1 MNLLSRHI
9 PTASA
14 LIFTAFA
21 AMANGTE
28 MTADAHAEVP
38 AHGDAA
44 DVTTYVSPGG
54 AASAITG
61 AIPDFKYHSAA
72 GAPAST
78 RGSGSAPTAKS
89 RLQIGGYGEA
99 VFSRF
104 FYSDDYKRYTNPER
118 HKDKSHGRFD
128 IPHVVI
134 YLGYDFGK
142 GWSMGSEIEFE
153 HGGVEAA
160 VEIEKEESG
169 EYETEVERGGEV
181 NLEQFWIQKEFFP
194 QLKIRAGL
202 QVVPVGA
209 TNAHH
214 EPDRFFGVYRP
225 EGENTILPCTWRE
238 ISVSVQGRAGKWSY
252 MAMFMPGLDSERFGN
267 ESWIKYGSPS
277 PFEFKIANSYAVAAR
292 VDNYSVPGLR
302 LSVSGYAGN
311 SFRNTL
317 YPQDKEKTR
326 GVSGTVT
333 IGSFDFEYNAHHVVA
348 RGYFD
353 YGHLS
358 DSERISAF
366 NIGMS
371 QNSTSKRQEVGS
383 DAMAAGAEAGY
394 DLFSLFKSRHTAG
407 QKFYA
412 FARWE
417 YYNSMLKV
425 QNAQPLNWCHRHRY
439 AAGINWQPIRQVII
453 KGEYSY
459 GRLDSRYNN
468 EPAVSFGVCYSG
480 WFIR

>member
-1 MNLLSRHI
+1 MSLLNHI
-9 PTASA
+9 SKLSLSLT
-14 LIFTAFA
+14 FTAFA
-21 AMANGTE
+21 LAANG
-28 MTADAHAEVP
+28 AETLSDEAAAVG
-38 AHGDAA
+38 HGAA
-44 DVTTYVSPGG
+44 AALPSTSASATVSAGEIPKSEYSG
-54 AASAITG
+54 AASSIPATTSTTG
-61 AIPDFKYHSAA
+61 TKWYN
-72 GAPAST
+72 
-78 RGSGSAPTAKS
+78 
-89 RLQIGGYGEA
+89 RLHVGGYGEA
-99 VFSRF
+99 VYSRF
-104 FYSDDYKRYTNPER
+104 FYSDDYKRYTNPQR
-118 HKDKSHGRFD
+118 HRDESHGRFD

-194 QLKIRAGL
+194 QLKVRAGL

-225 EGENTILPCTWRE
+225 EGENTIMPCTWRE
-238 ISVSVQGRAGKWSY
+238 ISLSIQGRAGRWSY
-252 MAMFMPGLDSERFGN
+252 LAMVMPGLDSERFGN

-277 PFEFKIANSYAVAAR
+277 PFEFKIGNTLAFAAR
-292 VDNYSVPGLR
+292 VDNYSVAGLR
-302 LSVSGYAGN
+302 LSLSGYVGN

-326 GVSGTVT
+326 GVKGTVG
-333 IGSFDFEYNAHHVVA
+333 IASFDCEYNDHNVIA
-348 RGYFD
+348 RGYVD

-358 DSERISAF
+358 DSQRISAF
-366 NIGMS
+366 NISMS

-383 DAMAAGAEAGY
+383 DAIAAGVEAGY
-394 DLFSLFKSRHTAG
+394 DLFSLFRSRHTIG
-407 QKFYA
+407 QRFFA

-425 QNAQPLNWCHRHRY
+425 ENGSPLGWCHRQRY
-439 AAGINWQPIRQVII
+439 AAGFNWQPIRQIVI

-459 GRLDSRYNN
+459 GKLDSRYNN
-468 EPAVSFGVCYSG
+468 EPAISFGVAYSG
-480 WFIR
+480 WFM